1 MGIFRM
7 RENSKKLAFGASA
20 LLLAGAVTS
29 TALSTTALAGGFSI
43 REQSTSGL
51 GAAFAGNA
59 AGYDLSSIYWNP
71 AGVATAGP
79 GVTTESHAAL
89 LLPSAEIDPDDVQ
102 SGGAGLL
109 NMFDKAP
116 NDIDKVA
123 FVPASYAAMRIN
135 DKLTIGYG
143 FNAPFG
149 LATEIDRENYAGQ
162 YDFIEAELKTYNFN
176 PVVGYQITPTLALG
190 AGLQV
195 MYSDLNLRQTAF
207 TGFIPND
214 PIAEIDANDWSFG
227 FTLGL
232 MWKPMAGTS
241 IGVGYRSRMEN
252 TLEGDLYVP
261 GAGVTPIEADLDLP
275 EMITVSLRQD
285 IAPNMRLLGTFE
297 WTNWSV
303 LQTVTVI
310 NQTTGTPFPT
320 GNVATAGVGGTI
332 PLSIEANWDD
342 GYFLSGGLEYDYS
355 DKLTVR
361 GGVAYE
367 WSPVQEASQ
376 RLITVPDADRVWL
389 SVGATYKYSEATSFD
404 FAYTHIF
411 VEDGD
416 IIRPSGFTGESE
428 SSVDI
433 IGVSMKTKWGADGPL
448 GLLKGFNN

>member
-320 GNVATAGVGGTI
+320 GNVATAGVGG
-332 PLSIEANWDD
+332 
-342 GYFLSGGLEYDYS
+342 DYS
-355 DKLTVR
+355 FE
-361 GGVAYE
+361 Y
-367 WSPVQEASQ
+367 
-376 RLITVPDADRVWL
+376 
-389 SVGATYKYSEATSFD
+389 
-404 FAYTHIF
+404 
-411 VEDGD
+411 
-416 IIRPSGFTGESE
+416 
-428 SSVDI
+428 
-433 IGVSMKTKWGADGPL
+433 
-448 GLLKGFNN
+448 